1 MNCPSLEIEYLKPR
15 TVVCFSECSPLWLT
29 ETQRQLEKRFRD
41 HSPYTMEKSTAREW
55 EAIDWKECSTERL
68 LDQPWIQQSPL
79 VVLAMTQNTL
89 QHRIKIIHRITHMKG
104 KVAVIGDRGLKNFH
118 LPLTAAGTVALVTD
132 IFDCQRLAFIIQ
144 QMSQSRHAELTGW
157 KTRFVNRLPWPPV

>member
-41 HSPYTMEKSTAREW
+41 HSPHTIEKSTAREW

-89 QHRIKIIHRITHMKG
+89 QHQIKIIHRITHMKG

-144 QMSQSRHAELTGW
+144 QMSQSRHAELTDW